1 MKQHTWV
8 SDEPPYDLWIKVTS
22 FWSRQYLPLETL
34 GNEIFCIIS
43 RYTKYHPSNYVIPRS
58 IKLLHELECAEKGR
72 ITSSYTIQLG
82 KSEYDSVRFATLGL
96 DGLDTTLCHWN
107 ASIAIHDIYT
117 LSIFVGMDYPE
128 ESPVIKFIGKTI
140 FGWKVELECV
150 DEDGTVMVDKM
161 KIFKWNR
168 NQTLANVLGALVS
181 ILIPYDQTEAFHYD
195 NPEKR
200 ETVINKWRQR
210 HT

>member
-1 MKQHTWV
+1 MQHSWI
-8 SDEPPYDLWIKVTS
+8 SDEPPYDLWIQIAS

-34 GNEIFCIIS
+34 GNEILCIIS

-82 KSEYDSVRFATLGL
+82 NSKVDPVNFVALGL
-96 DGLDTTLCHWN
+96 DGSDTTLCHWN
-107 ASIAIHDIYT
+107 ACIAIHDTYF
-117 LSIFVGMDYPE
+117 LSILVGMDYPE
-128 ESPVIKFIGKTI
+128 EPPIIKFTRKTI
-140 FGWKVELECV
+140 FGYKVELECV

-168 NQTLANVLGALVS
+168 NQTLGNVLGALVS
-181 ILIPYDQTEAFHYD
+181 ILIPYDLTYAFHYE
-195 NPEKR
+195 NPDKR
-200 ETVINKWRQR
+200 ETIVNKWRQR
-210 HT
+210 NA